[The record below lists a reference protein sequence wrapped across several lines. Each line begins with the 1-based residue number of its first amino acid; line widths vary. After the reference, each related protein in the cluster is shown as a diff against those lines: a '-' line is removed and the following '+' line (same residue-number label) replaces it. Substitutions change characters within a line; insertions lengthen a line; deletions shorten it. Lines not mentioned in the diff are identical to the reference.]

1 MSATNDMNPANG
13 NGVASEIYNHVPA
26 YTYHD
31 VQVRYKVPFGAGS
44 RTIEA
49 YVGAKNVF
57 DKQPPVLPSG
67 MASEVTGTE
76 TDATVYDVYGRYVYG
91 GIKVKF

>member
-1 MSATNDMNPANG
+1 
-13 NGVASEIYNHVPA
+13 
-26 YTYHD
+26 
-31 VQVRYKVPFGAGS
+31 
-44 RTIEA
+44 
-49 YVGAKNVF
+49 
-57 DKQPPVLPSG
+57 